1 MSQKVLIVEDE
12 ADIRKLEA
20 FVMEGEGYQ
29 VLTADNGEDAI
40 RLALEEQ
47 PDLILLDIIIPG
59 PDGLE
64 VCRRL
69 REAKLFC
76 PILFVTARKEQWE
89 QVAGLTIGADHY
101 IVKPFSP
108 AYLASLVRAAL
119 RRETSYRDGEDTP
132 TVMIADVALDFSAKR
147 AVRHD
152 EEVHLTPGEWIVL
165 EALAENWDRVLS
177 REQLQERLWDAV
189 TDEGISSRTVDMHIS
204 RLRQKLGEKAGE
216 QIVTARHFGY
226 RLNRN

>member
-1 MSQKVLIVEDE
+1 MPQKVLIVEDE

-29 VLTADNGEDAI
+29 VLTADNGDDAI
-40 RLALEEQ
+40 RIALAEQ

-108 AYLASLVRAAL
+108 AYLASLVRAAM
-119 RRETSYRDGEDTP
+119 RRETAYREESSNG
-132 TVMIADVALDFSAKR
+132 TVTVADVELDFTAKR
-147 AVRHD
+147 AVRSG
-152 EEVHLTPGEWIVL
+152 EEIHLTPGEWIVL
-165 EALAENWDRVLS
+165 ETLVDNRDRVLS

-204 RLRQKLGEKAGE
+204 RLRQKLGDQAGDL
-216 QIVTARHFGY
+216 ISTARNFGY
-226 RLNRN
+226 RLNRS

>member
-1 MSQKVLIVEDE
+1 MSQTVLIVEDE
-12 ADIRKLEA
+12 PDIRKLEV
-20 FVMEGEGYQ
+20 FVMEGEGYR
-29 VLTADNGEDAI
+29 VLTADNGDDAI
-40 RLALEEQ
+40 RIALEEN

-69 REAKLFC
+69 REEKLFS

-119 RRETSYRDGEDTP
+119 RRESAYREEVESP
-132 TVMIADVALDFSAKR
+132 TVLIADVELDFSAKR
-147 AVRHD
+147 AMRD
-152 EEVHLTPGEWIVL
+152 GEEIHLTPGEWIVL
-165 EALAENWDRVLS
+165 ESLAANPDRVLS

-204 RLRQKLGEKAGE
+204 RLRQKLGEAAGE
-216 QIVTARHFGY
+216 QIVTARNFGY
-226 RLNRN
+226 RLNRT

>member
-1 MSQKVLIVEDE
+1 MKVLIVEDE
-12 ADIRKLEA
+12 PDIRKLEA
-20 FVMEGEGYQ
+20 FVMEGEGYE
-29 VLTADNGEDAI
+29 VLTADNGEDALRI
-40 RLALEEQ
+40 ALEER

-69 REAKLFC
+69 REAKLFS

-89 QVAGLTIGADHY
+89 QVAGLTTGADHY

-119 RRETSYRDGEDTP
+119 RRETAYREEGENA
-132 TVMIADVALDFSAKR
+132 TVTIADVEIDFSAKR
-147 AVRHD
+147 ASRGG
-152 EEVHLTPGEWIVL
+152 EEIRLTPGEWIVL
-165 EALAENWDRVLS
+165 EALAENRDRVLS

-204 RLRQKLGEKAGE
+204 RLRQKLGEEAGDR
-216 QIVTARHFGY
+216 IATARNFGY
-226 RLNRN
+226 RLNRS

>member
-20 FVMEGEGYQ
+20 FVMEGEGYK
-29 VLTADNGEDAI
+29 VLTADNGHDAI
-40 RLALEEQ
+40 RIAREER

-69 REAKLFC
+69 REEKLFC

-89 QVAGLTIGADHY
+89 QVAGLTTGADHY

-119 RRETSYRDGEDTP
+119 RRETAYREDD
-132 TVMIADVALDFSAKR
+132 ADPAVELEDVTLDFSAKR
-147 AVRHD
+147 AMRD
-152 EEVHLTPGEWIVL
+152 GEEVHLTPGEWIVL
-165 EALAENWDRVLS
+165 EALVDRRGTVLS

-204 RLRQKLGEKAGE
+204 RLRQKLGDRAGDR
-216 QIVTARHFGY
+216 IVTSRNFGY
-226 RLNRN
+226 RLNRD